1 MIKNN
6 YKIIPYLII
15 LGLLVYI
22 FISPQKKETKTATQK
37 VIIPE
42 KKGYIKNPIVIIKY
56 KGVKDSVI
64 WKDKI
69 IRTENPVNK
78 KLAEDFILS
87 QKENDSLK
95 SLKLYL
101 DAIEEVDGTY
111 VFNDKY
117 VKIEVNTKTRGE
129 ILKISPTYT
138 IKEREEILQIKQKQ
152 TVFAIYAG
160 AGLNTTTTLEKLTPE
175 ANLGFQNR
183 NGSILIFKYGITDK
197 SVGVGYSLRI
207 LNYKK

>member
-6 YKIIPYLII
+6 YKIIPYLVI

-22 FISPQKKETKTATQK
+22 FISPQKNQNKTATQK

-42 KKGYIKNPIVIIKY
+42 KKGEIKNPIFIIKH
-56 KGVKDSVI
+56 KGVKDSII

-78 KLAEDFILS
+78 KLAEDFIAS

-101 DAIEEVDGTY
+101 NAIQEVDGTY

-117 VKIEVNTKTRGE
+117 IKIEVNTKTRGE
-129 ILKISPTYT
+129 ILKISPKYT
-138 IKEREEILQIKQKQ
+138 IKEREEIVQVKQKE
-152 TVFAIYAG
+152 TVFAIYTG
-160 AGLNTTTTLEKLTPE
+160 AGLSTTTTLEKVTPE
-175 ANLGFQNR
+175 VNLGFQNKK
-183 NGSILIFKYGITDK
+183 GSILSFKYGITDK